1 MSVRRVFSGA
11 LLLVVVSCGQ
21 KYVQPLPDQPQA
33 VLKFRRAYS
42 SVAGAR
48 LSEELDLDGA
58 RAFDFE
64 GDSSDGEEVRTDAIT
79 VFTGFHSVEVKTQ
92 FSAVVSS
99 GGTTTAYDHGTC
111 EGTVSVN
118 AQDGATYLIQVNY
131 ESNDF
136 CTVECYQ
143 QVDKGKGEFSMVRC
157 R

>member
-1 MSVRRVFSGA
+1 MTRVLSGA
-11 LLLVVVSCGQ
+11 LLLAVVSCGQ

-48 LSEELDLDGA
+48 LSEELDLDGV

-79 VFTGFHSVEVKTQ
+79 IFTGFHSVEVKTQ
-92 FSAVVSS
+92 FYALVSN
-99 GGTTTAYDHGTC
+99 GGTSTAYDHGTC
-111 EGTVSVN
+111 EGTVPLN
-118 AQDGATYLIQVNY
+118 AQDGASYLIQLNY
-131 ESNDF
+131 ESDDF

-143 QVDKGKGEFSMVRC
+143 QVDKGNGEFSTVRC